1 MFGREF
7 KGTYLSAV
15 CRWLPAIALSLSLPI
30 SLHAQVGNFADDSP
44 DGDAPAINAPADIAT
59 VVTPPPLKTPQLS
72 LEQMGD
78 RLEASGRFQA
88 ADHAYSQ
95 IVRPS
100 ASVLNKM
107 GVAYQ
112 MLGDLKDAMRCYKS
126 SLKLLPNPDV
136 FNNLGSA
143 EELLGDFSA
152 AERDYRKALRLEP
165 NDARVLKNLGTN
177 LLMQG
182 RDDKSAE
189 AYKQA
194 LVIDPHIFDHYSGPQ
209 VVEPEGKLLGVA
221 SYMKAESCARAGL
234 TDCALTYLQRAF
246 NEGSAT
252 VKKVNAD
259 ADFAELLGTP
269 ALARILAREQ

>member
-7 KGTYLSAV
+7 KVTCPSAF

-30 SLHAQVGNFADDSP
+30 SLQAQVSNLAVDSAAE
-44 DGDAPAINAPADIAT
+44 DSSVTNASADIST
-59 VVTPPPLKTPQLS
+59 MLTPRDAPQLS
-72 LEQMGD
+72 IEKMGD
-78 RLEASGRFQA
+78 SLEASGRFRA
-88 ADHAYSQ
+88 ANDAYSQ
-95 IVRPS
+95 IARPS
-100 ASVLNKM
+100 AAVLNKM

-112 MLGDLKDAMRCYKS
+112 MLYDLKDAMRCYKS
-126 SLKLLPNPDV
+126 SLKLQPTNPNV
-136 FNNLGSA
+136 LNNLGSA

-152 AERDYRKALRLEP
+152 AERDYRKALKLEP

-182 RDDKSAE
+182 RDNKSAD

-194 LVIDPHIFDHYSGPQ
+194 LAIDPHIFDHYSGPQ
-209 VVEPEGKLLGVA
+209 VEEPEGKMLGVA
-221 SYMKAESCARAGL
+221 SYMKAQSCARAGL

-252 VKKVNAD
+252 VKKVSAD
-259 ADFAELLGTP
+259 DNFTNLLGTP
-269 ALARILAREQ
+269 ALARILAQEQ